1 MKPGLWPFSC
11 KSMGIMSYLDS
22 YLETTKD
29 KPELPTLRDLEKDYI
44 VYLLEITDHN
54 VTLVSR
60 ILDISRTAVYQKITR
75 YNIAKP
81 N

>member
-1 MKPGLWPFSC
+1 MI
-11 KSMGIMSYLDS
+11 MGIIEEKNMRSYLDY
-22 YLETTKD
+22 YLETAKD
-29 KPELPTLRDLEKDYI
+29 APELPTLRDLEKDYI

-54 VTLVSR
+54 VTLVSK

-75 YNIAKP
+75 YNIARP

>member
-1 MKPGLWPFSC
+1 
-11 KSMGIMSYLDS
+11 MGIMEENLMRSYLDC
-22 YLETTKD
+22 YLETARE

-44 VYLLEITDHN
+44 IYLLEITDHN

>member
-1 MKPGLWPFSC
+1 
-11 KSMGIMSYLDS
+11 MGIMEEMLMRSYLDC
-22 YLETTKD
+22 YLETARE

-44 VYLLEITDHN
+44 IYLLKITDHN
-54 VTLVSR
+54 VTLVSK

>member
-1 MKPGLWPFSC
+1 MEEIF
-11 KSMGIMSYLDS
+11 MRSYLDC
-22 YLETTKD
+22 YLETARD
-29 KPELPTLRDLEKDYI
+29 KTELPTLRDLEKDYI

-54 VTLVSR
+54 ITLVSR

-75 YNIAKP
+75 YNIARP